1 MIKES
6 KCCADIK
13 KKTFEMTKKN
23 NEVFEKSTKCWICD
37 HVYVFGE
44 VKIRDYCYITGKY
57 RGSAH
62 SDCNINVNLNHKI
75 PIVFLNLKNY
85 NSHLIMQELS
95 KLNFEINVIPNG
107 LEIYMSFNVNN
118 NSIFID
124 SFKFLNSSLNRLF
137 KNLDK
142 IDFKYLCQLATSSN
156 FI

>member
-1 MIKES
+1 
-6 KCCADIK
+6 
-13 KKTFEMTKKN
+13 MTKKN

-95 KLNFEINVIPNG
+95 KLNFEINVIPPNG